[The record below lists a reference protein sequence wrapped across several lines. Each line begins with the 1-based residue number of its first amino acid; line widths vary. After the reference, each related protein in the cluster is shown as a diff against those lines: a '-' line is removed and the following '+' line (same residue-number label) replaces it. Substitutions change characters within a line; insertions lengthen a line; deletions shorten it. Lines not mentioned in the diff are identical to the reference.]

1 MCMSLPGRVLRLN
14 GALAEVEVNGQHLW
28 CSALAQPE
36 VAAGDFVLVHA
47 NLIVAI
53 ISELEA
59 DQMLQAAREL
69 DEALERERS
78 GDPRSTASGDDHS
91 ITTKG

>member
-1 MCMSLPGRVLRLN
+1 MCMSLPGKVLGLN
-14 GALAEVEVNGQHLW
+14 GALALVEANGKKLW
-28 CSALAQPE
+28 CNALALPE
-36 VAAGDFVLVHA
+36 VTVGDYVLVHA

-59 DQMLQAAREL
+59 QQILQMAREL

-78 GDPRSTASGDDHS
+78 VELEGTAPGDDVTS
-91 ITTKG
+91 KG